1 MPVSAE
7 NVRSLQPFDYR
18 VLLSLE
24 RWMEQYRWVPEE
36 ILKSSTL
43 LGEGELQYRLRRLIT
58 MGMIRRGNVSY
69 GGYALVFA
77 GYDALALHALTGK
90 GTVRALG
97 PFIGEGKESVVYE
110 GLGLG
115 PLVCKFH
122 RVGQRSFQSAR
133 KDRGYLPTRGHFP
146 WIFASARS
154 AEKEFSALQLLYPGI
169 SVPMPIDRNRHVLV
183 MSLVHGSMMNR
194 VILEHPEKTLSS
206 ILGMVRKAFSLGVIH
221 GDLSEFNVMIGE
233 DDAVVL
239 IDWPQW
245 ESATHPNAV
254 DLLRRD
260 IANITGYFQ
269 RKYGVSRTVDAAVA
283 EVTG

>member
-1 MPVSAE
+1 
-7 NVRSLQPFDYR
+7 
-18 VLLSLE
+18 
-24 RWMEQYRWVPEE
+24 
-36 ILKSSTL
+36 
-43 LGEGELQYRLRRLIT
+43 
-58 MGMIRRGNVSY
+58 
-69 GGYALVFA
+69 
-77 GYDALALHALTGK
+77 
-90 GTVRALG
+90 
-97 PFIGEGKESVVYE
+97 
-110 GLGLG
+110 
-115 PLVCKFH
+115 
-122 RVGQRSFQSAR
+122 
-133 KDRGYLPTRGHFP
+133 
-146 WIFASARS
+146 
-154 AEKEFSALQLLYPGI
+154 
-169 SVPMPIDRNRHVLV
+169 MPIDRNRHVLV